1 MNISFQPAKFRLKEE
16 NGNTEEK
23 RQKRIVK
30 YLKYLPGTNFF
41 FLYFLSRNV
50 DHRFLQDLLKLI
62 SEKHKKTLSKM
73 DTFPS
78 APSEELNTIPTTR
91 QLKLEK
97 RKKDEEGEREK
108 DNEKEGSIETIEMK
122 EMNEGNEDEQDK
134 DEYEET
140 SNETKLGAKPKR
152 KNEFEDIHM
161 AMSPSSQQ
169 PRELRPSNLP
179 GQSIPKHHSKLPKE
193 KKK

>member
-23 RQKRIVK
+23 RKKRIVK

-78 APSEELNTIPTTR
+78 APPDESNTTPTTR
-91 QLKLEK
+91 QLNLEK
-97 RKKDEEGEREK
+97 RKKNEEGESEE
-108 DNEKEGSIETIEMK
+108 DNEKEGSMETIEMK
-122 EMNEGNEDEQDK
+122 EMIEGIDDGRDK

-140 SNETKLGAKPKR
+140 SGETRTKR
-152 KNEFEDIHM
+152 KNEFSDIHT
-161 AMSPSSQQ
+161 AMSAKRSETIQTTRQ
-169 PRELRPSNLP
+169 KYM
-179 GQSIPKHHSKLPKE
+179 QKLLNE
-193 KKK
+193 